1 MRLTRFA
8 ILGASLGILAAAG
21 CSDDKIS
28 APTLPPLAGV
38 RFINAVADTGAVD
51 IRMIDQVEYTPTA
64 SGLNFRQ
71 GTEHQP
77 TEAKARHLRV
87 FPTSTNVNI
96 TPNFLLDTTI
106 TIAANTRVTLL
117 LTGSARAKTL
127 KFITITDDATAPAA
141 GSIAV
146 RVVNAGSTPVNG
158 YLVDSIA
165 TGIAD
170 PAAASNVAPLGA
182 SAYVTRTVG
191 KAAVRVTDVGS
202 ATINASGQGPTA
214 SVVVGANA
222 AAGVNSPG
230 TKFSVYY
237 FPRGVAGSPQNTVTT
252 PTVTWFV
259 DRNPLDP

>member
-8 ILGASLGILAAAG
+8 MLCLGLGLAAA
-21 CSDDKIS
+21 CSDDDIS

-64 SGLNFRQ
+64 SALNFRQ

-87 FPTSTNVNI
+87 FPTSTNINV

-106 TIAANTRVTLL
+106 TISANTRVTLM

-127 KFITITDDATAPAA
+127 KFVTVTDDTSAPAA

-146 RVVNAGSTPVNG
+146 RLVNASNAPVNG

-170 PAAASNVAPLGA
+170 PATAANVAPLAA
-182 SAYVTRTVG
+182 SAYVNRAVG

-202 ATINASGQGPTA
+202 ATVNASTQGPTA
-214 SVVVGANA
+214 SVIAGANA
-222 AAGVNSPG
+222 AAGVNSAG

-237 FPRGVAGSPQNTVTT
+237 FPRGVAGSPQTSTT
-252 PTVTWFV
+252 PAIVWFV
-259 DRNPLDP
+259 DRNPAEQ

>member
-8 ILGASLGILAAAG
+8 MLCLGLGLAAA
-21 CSDDKIS
+21 CSDDDIS

-64 SGLNFRQ
+64 SALNFRQ

-87 FPTSTNVNI
+87 FPTSTNINV

-106 TIAANTRVTLL
+106 TISANTRVTLM

-127 KFITITDDATAPAA
+127 KFVTVTDDTSAPAA

-146 RVVNAGSTPVNG
+146 RLVNASNAPVNG

-170 PAAASNVAPLGA
+170 PATAANVAPLAA
-182 SAYVTRTVG
+182 SAYVNRAVG

-202 ATINASGQGPTA
+202 ATVNASTQGPTA
-214 SVVVGANA
+214 SVIAGANA
-222 AAGVNSPG
+222 AAGVNSAG
-230 TKFSVYY
+230 TKFSAYY
-237 FPRGVAGSPQNTVTT
+237 FPRGVAGSPQTSTT
-252 PTVTWFV
+252 PAIVWFV
-259 DRNPLDP
+259 DRNPAEQ